1 MKSLEIYDNNIE
13 KYTEKYF
20 NYLKEILDNVDK
32 KSIKQFVE
40 IILQARERGSSVF
53 FIGNGGSAATASHF
67 ANDLSIGTNDYL
79 KPFRVLSLTD
89 NIPVVTAIANDFGYD
104 EVFERQLS
112 VLGKKDDVLIA
123 ISASGNS
130 QNLINAIKYAK
141 KNDIITFAL
150 TAFDGGEIKKIS
162 DYCIHIPTKN
172 KEYGPA
178 EDAHMILDHL
188 VGSYLIGYLENN

>member
-40 IILQARERGSSVF
+40 IILKARERGSSVF

-141 KNDIITFAL
+141 KKRYYNICPDSI
-150 TAFDGGEIKKIS
+150 
-162 DYCIHIPTKN
+162 
-172 KEYGPA
+172 
-178 EDAHMILDHL
+178 
-188 VGSYLIGYLENN
+188 